1 MPLRLLVTRPQ
12 PQADAWVARLRTEGV
27 EAQALPLLAIDTV
40 PDLSELHAAW
50 HDLPRYT
57 LAMFVSPNA
66 VSHFFAARPA
76 AVAAQGWP
84 AGTRAGATGPG
95 TLQALLMAGVPAA
108 QCVAPPA
115 DALQFDSA
123 ALWSRLRTEAWTG
136 REVLVLRGDG
146 GRDEFAALLRG
157 AGAAV
162 HFTQAYRRGPALPT
176 ADERTRLALALA
188 EPAAHMWWLSSTE
201 AVGYLPSL
209 AQVAPGAGWQCSLAL
224 ASHPRIAERAR
235 ELGFGHVFEAA
246 PTVDAV
252 RSALGQIEACL
263 QSSPP

>member
-12 PQADAWVARLRTEGV
+12 PQADAWVARLRASGV
-27 EAQALPLLAIDTV
+27 DALALPLLAIETV
-40 PDLSELHAAW
+40 LDLSELHTAW
-50 HDLPRYT
+50 HELPGYA
-57 LAMFVSPNA
+57 LVMFVSPNA

-76 AVAAQGWP
+76 QIAARGWP

-95 TLQALLMAGVPAA
+95 TLQALQMAGVPAPL
-108 QCVAPPA
+108 CVAPPSGA
-115 DALQFDSA
+115 PQFDSA
-123 ALWSRLRTEAWTG
+123 ALWAQLRSESWTG

-146 GRDEFAALLRG
+146 GRDEFAAQLRA

-162 HFTQAYRRGPALPT
+162 HFTQAYHRGPAIFTP
-176 ADERTRLALALA
+176 AEQARLAQAIA
-188 EPAAHMWWLSSTE
+188 APASHLWWLSSTE
-201 AVGYLPSL
+201 AVGYLPHL
-209 AQVAPGAGWQCSLAL
+209 APGVAWSRALAL

-246 PTVDAV
+246 PTLDAL
-252 RSALGQIEACL
+252 RDGLAQIEACL